1 MYHSFIEMDQSHVP
15 YIYLYLLIW
24 GGVQQCAYETKI
36 RDIDDP
42 RKRLMQTRFGFEQDV
57 IDAATEQARN
67 RVRAGVGHFE
77 HML

>member
-1 MYHSFIEMDQSHVP
+1 MCLILT
-15 YIYLYLLIW
+15 YLVVC
-24 GGVQQCAYETKI
+24 GVQQCAYETKI

-67 RVRAGVGHFE
+67 RVRADVGHFE
-77 HML
+77 HALK